1 MVVFTLRLLASPRSR
16 GEIVQALRALIG
28 PTQAER
34 GCVGCRLQQ
43 DADDPNLLTFSEE
56 WQEQADLDR
65 HMASGDYH
73 RLLVVM
79 DMASAPPNV
88 TLSTVINESALE
100 RIAAARRTR
109 KPHQPQSPQ
118 ESDLR
123 GE

>member
-16 GEIVQALRALIG
+16 GEIVQALRSLIG

-34 GCVGCRLQQ
+34 GCRGCHLQQ

-56 WQEQADLDR
+56 WEQQSDLDR

-79 DMASAPPNV
+79 DMASAPPNTAIYEV
-88 TLSTVINESALE
+88 MSESALD
-100 RIAAARRTR
+100 RIAAARGSRLSSEANTDVR
-109 KPHQPQSPQ
+109 V
-118 ESDLR
+118 D
-123 GE
+123 